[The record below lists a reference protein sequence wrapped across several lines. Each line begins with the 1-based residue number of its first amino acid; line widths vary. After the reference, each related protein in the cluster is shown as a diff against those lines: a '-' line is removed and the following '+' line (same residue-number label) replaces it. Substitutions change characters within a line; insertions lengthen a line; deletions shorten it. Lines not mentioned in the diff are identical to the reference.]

1 MHRRAADDESDCLVL
16 SYHYVRGRS
25 EAFPRLPALDPAHF
39 EAQLTALL
47 RDRRSEDHASFL
59 DAVDRRRPLPGRTFL
74 LTFDDGL
81 IDHYATVFP
90 MLRARGIRG
99 VFFVSAAGAEARPRV
114 LNVQK
119 VQLLLARLGGAAFGE
134 DVRAGLAALGCPMV
148 STPPRAGM
156 YRYDSPA
163 DVQVKHFLNYELPFE
178 YADPLLDTL
187 FARHIGHEEECAR
200 GLYLN
205 EAMIRE
211 MSAGGMIFGFHT
223 WNHRV
228 LSRLSPE
235 GQRAELEGG
244 VEWIRSLTGQ
254 QSVPFCYPHG
264 HAHAYKPRHREDPR
278 RNRILVGVH
287 RRAAGGRPGP
297 RRPLRAPA
305 VRHARCAGRRSAC
318 RRRAPPGGLPR
329 RRFRGTRRDALIDE
343 NPVRDAPL
351 RIRTELRVRHPG
363 AGAARPPG
371 SRGGRKR

>member
-178 YADPLLDTL
+178 YADPLLDAL

-264 HAHAYKPRHREDPR
+264 HAHAYNPDTV
-278 RNRILVGVH
+278 RILGETGYSSAFTAV
-287 RRAAGGRPGP
+287 RRAADTVRDGRFE
-297 RRPLRAPA
+297 
-305 VRHARCAGRRSAC
+305 
-318 RRRAPPGGLPR
+318 LPR
-329 RRFRGTRRDALIDE
+329 FDTRDVPGAGSPSAGTRRQPASREADS
-343 NPVRDAPL
+343 
-351 RIRTELRVRHPG
+351 G
-363 AGAARPPG
+363 ARGAML
-371 SRGGRKR
+371 